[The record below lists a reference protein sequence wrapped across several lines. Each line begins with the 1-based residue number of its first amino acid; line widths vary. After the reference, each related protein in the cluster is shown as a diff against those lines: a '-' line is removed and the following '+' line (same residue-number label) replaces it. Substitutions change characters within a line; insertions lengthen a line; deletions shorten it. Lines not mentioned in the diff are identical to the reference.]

1 MGSTK
6 TCPGISRH
14 EMGKWAVRE
23 KKKQADPMQIQCRS
37 DVFQVKGVPKIS
49 APENTLSMI
58 KIPYRAWTHPDGVN

>member
-1 MGSTK
+1 MRWANGQ
-6 TCPGISRH
+6 PGEKRSR
-14 EMGKWAVRE
+14 
-23 KKKQADPMQIQCRS
+23 QIQCRS